1 MDFNQILRVAFM
13 IMMAEEQIKMI
24 PAGQSMQIDTPD
36 VALGIGGKRY
46 DVTHIV
52 IKRAPD
58 K

>member
-1 MDFNQILRVAFM
+1 M